1 MKQLSLTCRTELLKK
16 KQLFQKI
23 FGSISIVFLLT
34 LGLANNVAA
43 TPMLDPCNIGVG
55 CTVLGPFTGNDSEGT
70 ISSIVEMSVIEI
82 FKSDPP
88 GVDGNG
94 VTVTVDGD
102 MFSGTWSSDI
112 AIDFVVAKA
121 GNTFL
126 LQDYLNVG
134 GSATRGLW
142 STFGL
147 AGNNGNQFTISHLT
161 FYATQAFGPEP
172 SGSIPNPE
180 PSTILLLGTGI
191 AGLIGYRIR
200 KKMKSA

>member
-34 LGLANNVAA
+34 LGVANNVAA

-55 CTVLGPFTGNDSEGT
+55 CTVWEPFTGNDSEGT
-70 ISSIVEMSVIEI
+70 ISSIVDMSVIEI

-134 GSATRGLW
+134 GSATSGLW

-147 AGNNGNQFTISHLT
+147 GGNDGNQFTISHVT
-161 FYATQAFGPEP
+161 VYAKQAFGLEP
-172 SGSIPNPE
+172 QGNGAVPE
-180 PSTILLLGTGI
+180 PSTILLLSTGLV
-191 AGLIGYRIR
+191 GLIGYRM
-200 KKMKSA
+200 MKARA